1 MYNFYRWFPLGKVV
15 FLAPTRP
22 LVTQQIEACYNIMG
36 VPEIHTAEMS
46 GKTKPNDRTVLWNN
60 RRLFF
65 CTPQT
70 FQKDLEEKRCDA
82 KKVVCI
88 VFDEAHKATGKY
100 AYVQVV
106 DLIEKEGAKFRV
118 VSMMNNMFCAFMS
131 ALIAR

>member
-1 MYNFYRWFPLGKVV
+1 MYNFYRWYPTGKVV

-36 VPEIHTAEMS
+36 VPEIDTAEMS
-46 GKTKPNDRTVLWNN
+46 GKTKPSDRITLWNN

-70 FQKDLEEKRCDA
+70 FQKDLEEERCDA
-82 KKVVCI
+82 KKVVCV

-100 AYVQVV
+100 AYVQVIE
-106 DLIEKEGAKFRV
+106 LIERYGAKFRV
-118 VSMMNNMFCAFMS
+118 VSFVYQI
-131 ALIAR
+131 ALYLSYDK